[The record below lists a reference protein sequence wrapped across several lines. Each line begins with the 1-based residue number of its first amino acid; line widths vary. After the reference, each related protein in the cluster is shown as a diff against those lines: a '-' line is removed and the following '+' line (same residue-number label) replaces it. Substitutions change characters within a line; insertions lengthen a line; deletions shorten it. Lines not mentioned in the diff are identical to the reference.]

1 MACCGSWFES
11 RFEVRCDIITEEG
24 NTRSDCA
31 VVSEK
36 RKTNLVPGVSQV
48 VAISVSHSDERL
60 DGVDILLL
68 HL

>member
-1 MACCGSWFES
+1 M
-11 RFEVRCDIITEEG
+11 RCDIITEEG